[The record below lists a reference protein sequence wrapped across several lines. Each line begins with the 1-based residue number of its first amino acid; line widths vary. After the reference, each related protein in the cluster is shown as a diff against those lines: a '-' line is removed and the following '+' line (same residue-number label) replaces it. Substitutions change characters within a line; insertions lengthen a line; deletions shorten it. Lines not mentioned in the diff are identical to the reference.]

1 MYQTLILL
9 PALIA
14 LAMFNSSSAA
24 RVALRVYLPCMLIV
38 PMYLAFNMGGLIVSV
53 TTFLSLFLAIIG
65 LYTWSHTLRFT
76 MLDAFILLY
85 TISAFPSDAQRHDAK
100 LGFYAFLLFFSKCMC
115 PYLIGRTLIEQT
127 SMRKEFAK
135 VFVICLTVIAVISIW
150 EYGTLQNLFQKYVE
164 RLLNTWVAWPRQ
176 TRWGFAR
183 IAGPYGH
190 AIVAGMIF
198 STGLLLQL
206 WLVGTKS
213 WNSSKFLKFIRSG
226 RKPLLITLTVGLGLF
241 MTQSRGPWIGCGFG
255 AVVAS
260 IGFARDRRRAATI
273 ALTTLAI
280 AGSLTYVVLDK
291 YTAVDDTKTTDR
303 DQLNASYRREL
314 IATYTPLIEQG
325 GLWGWGS
332 PQPLKNGTAGYSN
345 AQSSIDNE
353 YIMVAMWQGWAG
365 FVLFVGM
372 IAITGIHLIR
382 LCGTLRNRDD
392 ILFAYCMLGSVLA
405 MAFSA
410 STVSLADPMQ
420 QVWFLMMGW
429 SVSIRPTMS
438 ADDAQTSATV
448 GRFAFERVFA

>member
-14 LAMFNSSSAA
+14 LAMLNSSSAD
-24 RVALRVYLPCMLIV
+24 RVALRVYMPCMLVV

-53 TTFLSLFLAIIG
+53 TTFLSFFLAVIG
-65 LYTWSHTLRFT
+65 LYTWFRTLRFT
-76 MLDAFILLY
+76 LLDAFLLLY
-85 TISAFPSDAQRHDAK
+85 IISAFPSDAERHDAK
-100 LGFYAFLLFFSKCMC
+100 LGAYAFLLFFSKCMC

-127 SMRKEFAK
+127 GMRRDFAK
-135 VFVICLTVIAVISIW
+135 VMVICLMVISVISIW

-213 WNSSKFLKFIRSG
+213 WNSSRFLKFYKSR
-226 RKPLLITLTVGLGLF
+226 RKPLMITLTVALGLF

-255 AVVAS
+255 LVVAS

-365 FVLFVGM
+365 FFLFVGM
-372 IAITGIHLIR
+372 IVLTSIHLIR
-382 LCGTLRNRDD
+382 LCGTLRYRED
-392 ILFAYCMLGSVLA
+392 ILFAYCMLGCILA

-420 QVWFLMMGW
+420 QVWFLLMGW
-429 SVSIRPTMS
+429 SGSIRPTLS
-438 ADDAQTSATV
+438 TGDALAPAAAE
-448 GRFAFERVFA
+448 RFAFQRVFA